1 MNIMN
6 NSNHK
11 TFKRINDDKL
21 EMTICDDLMNCPEC
35 VYSIFKIQEQVVNEI
50 IENYYDD
57 IPLELTRIKIS
68 IKPSEDN
75 VKHFSFQGIE
85 EIIKQLF
92 HSGENINQKELIEYD
107 IYLKV
112 FFSKNNLY
120 TIPVLTIEIFILKN
134 ICDSSLIGFS
144 NFLNANLINLIGG
157 KGTIER
163 IKITHPLLLKKLLG
177 TPLMLGQQ
185 PFSLDGIYKKLK
197 FTERQLTEMNH
208 LLGASIIRLNN
219 FQLLIEKEPHPFD
232 EMRSMIFEEKKDKE
246 IRSKIANSIRN
257 LVQNGEPSIRMEKG
271 EIEDISYAL
280 SCETGMDE
288 ERINEVV
295 DVLYNSGIQSND
307 DDMPF

>member
-1 MNIMN
+1 MN

-68 IKPSEDN
+68 INPSEDN
-75 VKHFSFQGIE
+75 VKHYSFQGIE

-92 HSGENINQKELIEYD
+92 NSGENINQKELIEYD

-185 PFSLDGIYKKLK
+185 PFSLDGIYKTLK

-246 IRSKIANSIRN
+246 IRSKIANLIRN
-257 LVQNGEPSIRMEKG
+257 LVQNGEPSIKMEKG
-271 EIEDISYAL
+271 EIEDIRYAL

>member
-1 MNIMN
+1 MKIMN

-57 IPLELTRIKIS
+57 IPLEITRIKIS
-68 IKPSEDN
+68 INPNEDN
-75 VKHFSFQGIE
+75 VKHYSFHGIE

-92 HSGENINQKELIEYD
+92 HLGENINQKELNEYD

-120 TIPVLTIEIFILKN
+120 NIPVLNVEFFIFKN
-134 ICDSSLIGFS
+134 ISDNNLIGFS
-144 NFLNANLINLIGG
+144 NFLNAKLINIIGS

-163 IKITHPLLLKKLLG
+163 IKITHSILLKNILETTLL
-177 TPLMLGQQ
+177 MGQH
-185 PFSLDGIYKKLK
+185 PFSLDGIYKSMG
-197 FTERQLTEMNH
+197 FTDRQLTEMNH
-208 LLGASIIRLNN
+208 LLGATIIKLNN
-219 FQLLIEKEPHPFD
+219 FQLLIEKDPHPFD
-232 EMRSMIFEEKKDKE
+232 EMRAMIYEEKKDKD
-246 IRSKIANSIRN
+246 ITNKIATSIRN
-257 LVQNGEPSIRMEKG
+257 LVQNGEPSIKMEKG
-271 EIEDISYAL
+271 EIEDIKYAL

-295 DVLYNSGIQSND
+295 NVLYNSGLQSKNND
-307 DDMPF
+307 LPF